1 MFKPKQTYFISDNK
15 LHTTQS
21 NMCVIAPPPNHIYEV
36 FRAIRG
42 VPLFIEDHLKRL
54 EYSAQSLQ
62 FEIDAFRILQDV
74 ETLIRVNNS
83 SDGNI
88 KIIVWKELSNQHIL
102 VFYDQHKY
110 PTSNEIENGICLGV
124 LHKERNNPNVKLFD
138 NEMRKDAAKLISD
151 EFVYEVILINELGNI
166 TEGSRS
172 NLFLVRNNIVYTPP
186 EEDVLQG
193 VTRQKVIEII
203 NRHRINIALTN
214 IAFDDIHKF
223 ESMFISGTSRRVLPV
238 KNIQGINIVFDVNHP
253 LLRFI
258 EKEFLKLTDSYVRN
272 YISQKSGK

>member
-21 NMCVIAPPPNHIYEV
+21 NMCVLGPPPNHIYEV
-36 FRAIRG
+36 FRVISG

-138 NEMRKDAAKLISD
+138 SEMRKDAAKLISD

-203 NRHRINIALTN
+203 NRHKINIALTN

-238 KNIQGINIVFDVNHP
+238 RNIQGMNIVFDVNHP

-258 EKEFLKLTDSYVRN
+258 ETEFLKLTDLYVRN